1 MAFAIFFTDDL
12 LRECAFSSRTSA
24 FDQARRLVRLAR
36 LLAIGPRAYPEPT
49 WDENTVTNSNELV
62 ADLITVW
69 TSNLAVCN
77 DELGFLL
84 GADIVAPPPHG
95 NPHWMLVDP
104 LRDVGLRIHD
114 ALIERHVS
122 RERKML
128 IFALTRQRQC
138 ADGYDQFDQA
148 HPNSLLVTQYKYVVS
163 LPGVS
168 SFRAQSFQ
176 PFQATA
182 RSPAVMGMLQS

>member
-1 MAFAIFFTDDL
+1 
-12 LRECAFSSRTSA
+12 
-24 FDQARRLVRLAR
+24 
-36 LLAIGPRAYPEPT
+36 
-49 WDENTVTNSNELV
+49 
-62 ADLITVW
+62 
-69 TSNLAVCN
+69 
-77 DELGFLL
+77 
-84 GADIVAPPPHG
+84 
-95 NPHWMLVDP
+95 
-104 LRDVGLRIHD
+104 
-114 ALIERHVS
+114 
-122 RERKML
+122 ML

-148 HPNSLLVTQYKYVVS
+148 HPNSLSVTQYKYVVS